1 MTARDVVAGRVANP
15 RAVELRTALTDRG
28 TAAGAAGQGG
38 SSDSKTRS
46 GDSDMRP
53 TRRAEPQ
60 APAGGSTNK

>member
-1 MTARDVVAGRVANP
+1 MTARDVVAGRVPNP
-15 RAVELRTALTDRG
+15 RTAELRMALADPG

-60 APAGGSTNK
+60 APTSPAANK